1 MCRGRLWWLVLARG
15 QAVFIDKTA
24 DSCLNTFMKIT
35 TVETIHCD
43 AGWRVWTFV
52 KIQTDEGITGW
63 SECTDSHGSPR
74 AIEGVVRD
82 LRDLVIGKD
91 PMAVEKIYWELYS
104 RTRQSTG
111 SVIQKAIAG
120 IENALLDIKGKSLDV
135 PVYEFLGGKIR
146 DSIRVYWSHCGTS
159 RVRAAHHVKQ
169 KPITSLEGIA
179 EMGREVKERG
189 FTALKTNIALFGGKE
204 PVIYPHTNGIGV
216 GVYMPAFAK
225 SLGGPE
231 LNADRNLI
239 RQIVSYVEAWRKA
252 VGDEIDIMLDLNFNF
267 RTEGFIKIG
276 RALEP
281 YDLTWLELD
290 TYDPDAM
297 RLIKDAVRIPVCT
310 GENLYGAREYRPFF
324 ERHAMDVASV
334 DISWN
339 GAWQSKKI
347 ADMAEV
353 YEINIAPHNHHSH
366 FGTFMTA
373 HFAAAIPN
381 LRILEVDI
389 DDVPWKD
396 EIVTKRPD
404 IKNGALA
411 VPDGPGWG
419 VDINESVIKKHPWP

>member
-1 MCRGRLWWLVLARG
+1 
-15 QAVFIDKTA
+15 
-24 DSCLNTFMKIT
+24 MKIT
-35 TVETIHCD
+35 SIETIHCN

-52 KIQTDEGITGW
+52 KMQTDEGITGW

-74 AIEGVVRD
+74 AIEGAIND
-82 LRDLVIGKD
+82 LRDLIIGKD
-91 PMAVEKIYWELYS
+91 PMAHEKIYWELYS

-120 IENALLDIKGKSLDV
+120 IENALLDIKGKALDV
-135 PVYEFLGGKIR
+135 PVYELLGGKIR

-169 KPITSLEGIA
+169 KPITSLAGIA
-179 EMGREVKERG
+179 EMAREVKDRG
-189 FTALKTNIALFGGKE
+189 FTALKTNIALFEKE
-204 PVIYPHTNGIGV
+204 PII
-216 GVYMPAFAK
+216 YMPAFAK
-225 SLGGPE
+225 SFGGPE
-231 LNADRNLI
+231 LNADRDLVKK
-239 RQIVSYVEAWRKA
+239 IVTYVETWKKA
-252 VGDEIDIMLDLNFNF
+252 AGDGMDIMLDLNFNF

-290 TYDPDAM
+290 SYDSDAM
-297 RLIKDAVRIPVCT
+297 RIIKDAVRIPMCT
-310 GENLYGAREYRPFF
+310 GENLYGLREYRPYF

-347 ADMAEV
+347 ADMAEA
-353 YEINIAPHNHHSH
+353 YEMNIAPHNHHSH

-396 EIVTKRPD
+396 EIVTATPK
-404 IKNGALA
+404 IEKGMLT
-411 VPDGPGWG
+411 VPEGPGWG
-419 VDINESVIKKHPWP
+419 IDIIEEELKKHPVR